1 MKITI
6 HWQVNKKG
14 EIESYATV
22 FFQDNVWVLAGD
34 IQGQPIITMKR

>member
-14 EIESYATV
+14 ETESYVTV
-22 FFQDNVWVLAGD
+22 FFQDNVWILAGD
-34 IQGQPIITMKR
+34 IQAQPIITMKR